1 MKKKTLFA
9 FGYNKFT
16 WVSAWQVFEVLNARQ
31 KLITRTLQTRSGF
44 IFKIPFRRSTFR
56 FDKILLAVSQQYHKS
71 FNSLFLIPFF
81 WFFLL
86 KKLTI
91 FSKFFNVFYVYDWF
105 NCINSPPSCVLDST
119 GSSHYLSLCSQSC
132 CYLQSRDST
141 LVNLIHF
148 ALYCGDAVARSSL
161 ELVSGC
167 AALNAQDSVG
177 M

>member
-1 MKKKTLFA
+1 MAIISSLEFPRDKFSKCWTLVKNLSPEPSRLALALFS
-9 FGYNKFT
+9 KFRS
-16 WVSAWQVFEVLNARQ
+16 VVQLFVLIKSCLQFLSN
-31 KLITRTLQTRSGF
+31 ITSLLTHYSWFLFSG
-44 IFKIPFRRSTFR
+44 
-56 FDKILLAVSQQYHKS
+56 
-71 FNSLFLIPFF
+71 
-81 WFFLL
+81 FFLL